1 MFFCYKM
8 EDQQPT
14 LERIEGLVHHYDI
27 LNELMLQLFKDIGS
41 RAPQNVPQ
49 DTNANWLFEFTVTMV
64 QDMIKHEFNQ
74 LMQLMYRVDVSEKKY
89 SMALQN
95 STSEKQMAEDLALL
109 ILDRELLK
117 ILTRKT
123 LR

>member
-1 MFFCYKM
+1 VFFCYKM

-41 RAPQNVPQ
+41 RAPQSLPQ
-49 DTNANWLFEFTVTMV
+49 DANANWLFEFTVSMV

-89 SMALQN
+89 SMAMQN

-117 ILTRKT
+117 ILTRKA